1 MAAEDEAAGARV
13 NAESQQGRSG
23 RRDPLSLASGVSEVI
38 AASPDLKAMLEAVA
52 RRVAEALGVWECNIY
67 EYRSETDT
75 LVATALWA
83 GEVTPEDHAWLGTVY
98 PMADRPSYQQ
108 MLAERTVREYQADDP
123 AITDRER
130 ANMQRWGERS
140 VFSLPLV
147 FQDEVVGALTVV
159 EKRAPRRFTDEDL
172 RLLELMAVPAAVA
185 AYSARMFRRRG
196 GAEAAAGGAAERELS
211 TSSTIDLEGMLVIA
225 HARERRWTRQVRD
238 RTSTL
243 TPRPRPWSR
252 QRVLQDGWE
261 RWGGEGGTGQHGR
274 PATASKGRSSRSAS
288 PSRMEM
294 SSMAPR
300 WSRTGRV
307 RRRSTPLLQGRRSRP
322 AFFIETNAPPLTDE
336 ERNDQPPSREQAAAD
351 IHHVQ
356 LLRRK
361 RVREPELALW
371 LEVEPRHQL
380 ERRPGRGARHRG
392 ELPLSRWAAR
402 SVRSIST
409 TGWATWCKLVALRQR
424 VPEDLARAVGLED
437 EAEEK
442 VFLEAGEVLEQRAQ
456 SSALL

>member
-1 MAAEDEAAGARV
+1 MAAEDEAAGARL
-13 NAESQQGRSG
+13 NAESQQGRPG

-159 EKRAPRRFTDEDL
+159 EKRGPRRFTDEDL

-185 AYSARMFRRRG
+185 VHSARMFRRE
-196 GAEAAAGGAAERELS
+196 AEQKRRLEALLER
-211 TSSTIDLEGMLVIA
+211 
-225 HARERRWTRQVRD
+225 QPRD
-238 RTSTL
+238 VVDH
-243 TPRPRPWSR
+243 RPR
-252 QRVLQDGWE
+252 
-261 RWGGEGGTGQHGR
+261 R
-274 PATASKGRSSRSAS
+274 PAGDHRA
-288 PSRMEM
+288 
-294 SSMAPR
+294 
-300 WSRTGRV
+300 
-307 RRRSTPLLQGRRSRP
+307 
-322 AFFIETNAPPLTDE
+322 
-336 ERNDQPPSREQAAAD
+336 
-351 IHHVQ
+351 
-356 LLRRK
+356 
-361 RVREPELALW
+361 
-371 LEVEPRHQL
+371 
-380 ERRPGRGARHRG
+380 RGARGAGHRG
-392 ELPLSRWAAR
+392 VRHRHLRPRHRDPDHGRARAAR
-402 SVRSIST
+402 PPGRL
-409 TGWATWCKLVALRQR
+409 GALGR
-424 VPEDLARAVGLED
+424 
-437 EAEEK
+437 
-442 VFLEAGEVLEQRAQ
+442 
-456 SSALL
+456 